1 MSPRLSVFALV
12 ASSALTL
19 ACSNSASSPSP
30 NADGKVNAL
39 ADAGTP
45 AADASPAASAPCP
58 EGSRAS
64 GGACET
70 KLSLA
75 VSKQTL
81 MPARDHHTTHV
92 IESGGS
98 PYLYVFGGTP
108 SWQTVYDDIQR
119 AKIASDGSLGAFE
132 PAGTMPNKRAGH
144 MSARVKD
151 KIILVAGT
159 SMTNRMFISGSV
171 DVGSIQSDGSIGA
184 FVAGPDL
191 PEGVMHHIVAVKGDY
206 LFVFGGRGETTGASV
221 TQVARA
227 KIAEDSM
234 PGAFVMLAP
243 LPEARSHAM
252 GFQYGDWVP
261 LVGGMTGDPL
271 KNPPNRADVVRARL
285 GDDGSVGEWEKAG
298 ALPKGGLS
306 VGAAEVFARQ
316 VFMLGGLVGGTD
328 FTKNVYAA
336 PIDAEGML
344 GAFAVLPAKLPTARG
359 HVHQTPMHGR
369 TIYSVGDR
377 FDSEASTAEVV
388 TGTFEAN

>member
-1 MSPRLSVFALV
+1 MSPRLSIFALV
-12 ASSALTL
+12 ASGALPL
-19 ACSNSASSPSP
+19 ACSGSASSTSA
-30 NADGKVNAL
+30 NANGKAL
-39 ADAGTP
+39 PDSGTS
-45 AADASPAASAPCP
+45 AADASTLTGAPCP
-58 EGSRAS
+58 EGSRAN
-64 GGACET
+64 GDACET

-108 SWQTVYDDIQR
+108 SWKTVYDDIQR
-119 AKIASDGSLGAFE
+119 AKIGSDGSLGAFE

-144 MSARVKD
+144 MSVRVKD
-151 KIILVAGT
+151 KMILVAGS
-159 SMTNRMFISGSV
+159 SMTNRMFISGTV
-171 DVGSIQSDGSIGA
+171 DVGTIQSDGSIGA
-184 FVAGPDL
+184 FVAGPGL

-227 KIAEDSM
+227 KLGEDGT

-252 GFQYGDWVP
+252 GFQYGDWVY
-261 LVGGMTGDPL
+261 LAGGMTGDPE
-271 KNPPNRADVVRARL
+271 KNPPNRTDVVRARL
-285 GDDGSVGEWEKAG
+285 GADGSVGEWEKAG

-316 VFMLGGLVGGTD
+316 VFVLGGLVGGGK

-336 PIDAEGML
+336 SIDAEGML

-359 HVHQTPMHGR
+359 HVHQTPIHGR
-369 TIYSVGDR
+369 TIYSVGGR
-377 FDSEASTAEVV
+377 FESEESTAEVV